1 MGEGREAGAKA
12 RGPARA
18 EARRGSGVPLPEF
31 TREIASEAWDGIR
44 PVELTVFNGEE
55 VLKKRGWIRLV
66 TDRGLWFDEV
76 EVRYEQGEPRFVHH
90 RHFFLWDA
98 IKYLRFLTPEERRRL
113 EADAEMV
120 FVAEEEEEKAVERE
134 EGASGG

>member
-1 MGEGREAGAKA
+1 MEQEVKRPKNKGESAPKA
-12 RGPARA
+12 SK
-18 EARRGSGVPLPEF
+18 EARVSLPEF
-31 TREIASEAWDGIR
+31 TKETASEVWDGLQ

-90 RHFFLWDA
+90 RHFFLWGA
-98 IKYLRFLTPEERRRL
+98 VKYLRFLTPEERKRL
-113 EADAEMV
+113 EADAEIV

-134 EGASGG
+134 GTSSGS